1 MNSVRVGYLKFGS
14 IFYYRHHNSRQL
26 LPRLSDSY
34 PRKQC
39 FGTETAPRGGLFDEH
54 DEKGTGSIEVLTSNN
69 RVMKRYEF
77 YRNQKITVIDCRYF
91 SFEAEN
97 LETAV
102 QKIKDLCA
110 DGQLDEL
117 SNDPTYQEDAAYQIP
132 GTEYPLDIE
141 NNNGDPTVMIYSAAD
156 GTCITD
162 NLPISTGI
170 TQTKNILMNETMN
183 LHEYYRNHKDA
194 INASIMDIACDLA
207 VGRLLNAHDAP
218 FETFVEAD
226 DPDDPDSG
234 THYKEEYQ
242 KEYDTYYDKEYA
254 RVAKLMKFDYCQEDG
269 VAASPEDTNT

>member
-1 MNSVRVGYLKFGS
+1 MNMQESDFRSALEIITRNNRITVSFNTPIADNYSHVYP
-14 IFYYRHHNSRQL
+14 L
-26 LPRLSDSY
+26 LIHE
-34 PRKQC
+34 QC

-156 GTCITD
+156 GNCITD
-162 NLPISTGI
+162 NLPKRSIKCLSMPARRGGTDNSQRSKSESGKSLPNEYPE
-170 TQTKNILMNETMN
+170 QTRSALRT
-183 LHEYYRNHKDA
+183 
-194 INASIMDIACDLA
+194 
-207 VGRLLNAHDAP
+207 P
-218 FETFVEAD
+218 T
-226 DPDDPDSG
+226 
-234 THYKEEYQ
+234 
-242 KEYDTYYDKEYA
+242 
-254 RVAKLMKFDYCQEDG
+254 
-269 VAASPEDTNT
+269 

>member
-1 MNSVRVGYLKFGS
+1 
-14 IFYYRHHNSRQL
+14 
-26 LPRLSDSY
+26 
-34 PRKQC
+34 
-39 FGTETAPRGGLFDEH
+39 
-54 DEKGTGSIEVLTSNN
+54 
-69 RVMKRYEF
+69 MKRYEF

-207 VGRLLNAHDAP
+207 VGRLLNAHGAP
-218 FETFVEAD
+218 FEIFVEAD
-226 DPDDPDSG
+226 DPDDPDGG

-254 RVAKLMKFDYCQEDG
+254 RVAKLMKFDYCQDDG

>member
-1 MNSVRVGYLKFGS
+1 
-14 IFYYRHHNSRQL
+14 
-26 LPRLSDSY
+26 
-34 PRKQC
+34 
-39 FGTETAPRGGLFDEH
+39 
-54 DEKGTGSIEVLTSNN
+54 
-69 RVMKRYEF
+69 MKRYEF

-91 SFEAEN
+91 SIETAS
-97 LETAV
+97 LETAARKV
-102 QKIKDLCA
+102 KELCA

-117 SNDPTYQEDAAYQIP
+117 SNDSTYQEDAAYQIP

-207 VGRLLNAHDAP
+207 VGRLLNAHGAP

-226 DPDDPDSG
+226 DPDDPDGG

>member
-1 MNSVRVGYLKFGS
+1 
-14 IFYYRHHNSRQL
+14 
-26 LPRLSDSY
+26 
-34 PRKQC
+34 
-39 FGTETAPRGGLFDEH
+39 
-54 DEKGTGSIEVLTSNN
+54 
-69 RVMKRYEF
+69 MKRYEF

-91 SFEAEN
+91 SIETAS
-97 LETAV
+97 LETAARKV
-102 QKIKDLCA
+102 KELCA

-156 GTCITD
+156 GTRITD

-207 VGRLLNAHDAP
+207 VGRLLNAHGAP

-226 DPDDPDSG
+226 DPDDPDGG

>member
-1 MNSVRVGYLKFGS
+1 
-14 IFYYRHHNSRQL
+14 
-26 LPRLSDSY
+26 
-34 PRKQC
+34 
-39 FGTETAPRGGLFDEH
+39 
-54 DEKGTGSIEVLTSNN
+54 
-69 RVMKRYEF
+69 MKRYEF

-102 QKIKDLCA
+102 QKIKELCA

-226 DPDDPDSG
+226 DPDDPDGG

-254 RVAKLMKFDYCQEDG
+254 RVAKLMKFDYCQDDG

>member
-1 MNSVRVGYLKFGS
+1 
-14 IFYYRHHNSRQL
+14 
-26 LPRLSDSY
+26 
-34 PRKQC
+34 
-39 FGTETAPRGGLFDEH
+39 
-54 DEKGTGSIEVLTSNN
+54 
-69 RVMKRYEF
+69 MKRYEF
-77 YRNQKITVIDCRYF
+77 YRNQKITVIECRYF
-91 SFEAEN
+91 SIEAEN

-117 SNDPTYQEDAAYQIP
+117 SNDPTYQEDVAYQIP

-207 VGRLLNAHDAP
+207 VGRLLNAHGAP

-226 DPDDPDSG
+226 DPDDPDGG

>member
-1 MNSVRVGYLKFGS
+1 
-14 IFYYRHHNSRQL
+14 
-26 LPRLSDSY
+26 
-34 PRKQC
+34 
-39 FGTETAPRGGLFDEH
+39 
-54 DEKGTGSIEVLTSNN
+54 
-69 RVMKRYEF
+69 MKRYEF

-91 SFEAEN
+91 SIEAEN

-102 QKIKDLCA
+102 QKIKELCA

-207 VGRLLNAHDAP
+207 VGRLLNAHGAP

-226 DPDDPDSG
+226 DPDDPDGG

>member
-1 MNSVRVGYLKFGS
+1 
-14 IFYYRHHNSRQL
+14 
-26 LPRLSDSY
+26 
-34 PRKQC
+34 
-39 FGTETAPRGGLFDEH
+39 
-54 DEKGTGSIEVLTSNN
+54 
-69 RVMKRYEF
+69 MKRYEF
-77 YRNQKITVIDCRYF
+77 YRNQKITVIECRYF
-91 SFEAEN
+91 SIEAEN

-207 VGRLLNAHDAP
+207 VGRLLNAHGAP

-226 DPDDPDSG
+226 DPDDPDGG

>member
-1 MNSVRVGYLKFGS
+1 
-14 IFYYRHHNSRQL
+14 
-26 LPRLSDSY
+26 
-34 PRKQC
+34 
-39 FGTETAPRGGLFDEH
+39 
-54 DEKGTGSIEVLTSNN
+54 
-69 RVMKRYEF
+69 MKRYEF
-77 YRNQKITVIDCRYF
+77 YRSQKITVIDCRYF
-91 SFEAEN
+91 SIEAEN

-102 QKIKDLCA
+102 QKIKELCA

-156 GTCITD
+156 GTRITD

-194 INASIMDIACDLA
+194 INASIMEIACDLA
-207 VGRLLNAHDAP
+207 VGRLLNAHGAP

-226 DPDDPDSG
+226 DPDDPDGG
-234 THYKEEYQ
+234 THYKEEFQ
-242 KEYDTYYDKEYA
+242 KEYDTYYDEEYA
-254 RVAKLMKFDYCQEDG
+254 RVAKLMKFDYCQDDG

>member
-1 MNSVRVGYLKFGS
+1 
-14 IFYYRHHNSRQL
+14 
-26 LPRLSDSY
+26 
-34 PRKQC
+34 
-39 FGTETAPRGGLFDEH
+39 
-54 DEKGTGSIEVLTSNN
+54 
-69 RVMKRYEF
+69 MKRYVF

-91 SFEAEN
+91 SIEAEN

-207 VGRLLNAHDAP
+207 VGRLLNAHGAP

-226 DPDDPDSG
+226 DPDDPDGG

-254 RVAKLMKFDYCQEDG
+254 RVAKLMKFDYCQDDG